1 MPQPAMTL
9 STREYK
15 TNFPGLPTEFSAGSG
30 VAAATPAILPAAIL
44 PAVTVGF
51 AADKKTTE
59 RPKGR
64 ETVTDPANS
73 DHTG

>member
-9 STREYK
+9 STRGYK
-15 TNFPGLPTEFSAGSG
+15 PDFPGLPTEFSAGSG
-30 VAAATPAILPAAIL
+30 VAAATPAIL